1 MFVKSHFKVLYFL
14 LLGISILTF
23 GYISRYVLTA
33 AHCLEDPKRRKK
45 GRLLVRLGDRDWTR

>member
-1 MFVKSHFKVLYFL
+1 MLHPVV
-14 LLGISILTF
+14 LTF

-33 AHCLEDPKRRKK
+33 AHCLEDPKRRKR